1 MHDLKFT
8 IMHIYPILDHS
19 GVSLTENS
27 IIVKGTL
34 LCKLSSIFLLV
45 INRSFQQQVIG
56 ASGVNSST
64 DLSTYLPIC
73 LLETCLFIGTIWYN
87 QSIYLV
93 RFIYPFIYLVLPIY
107 LVLSIYIYLSGIIH
121 PSIWYCLSVWHKQSV
136 HQIPYVS
143 IYLFIYPSIHRY
155 IRYFLS
161 GTIHLAIIYLLCTI
175 HVSIHPSPTLYY
187 SQI

>member
-1 MHDLKFT
+1 
-8 IMHIYPILDHS
+8 MHIYPILDHS

-45 INRSFQQQVIG
+45 INRSFQQQMIG

-87 QSIYLV
+87 QSGTI
-93 RFIYPFIYLVLPIY
+93 
-107 LVLSIYIYLSGIIH
+107 
-121 PSIWYCLSVWHKQSV
+121 
-136 HQIPYVS
+136 
-143 IYLFIYPSIHRY
+143 
-155 IRYFLS
+155 S
-161 GTIHLAIIYLLCTI
+161 GTIHLSIYLSSTTHLFGSIDIYLFIWYYPSIHLVLPVCLAQTICTSDTICINLFI
-175 HVSIHPSPTLYY
+175 HLSIHPSIDISDTFYLVLF
-187 SQI
+187 I

>member
-1 MHDLKFT
+1 
-8 IMHIYPILDHS
+8 MHIYPILDQS

-34 LCKLSSIFLLV
+34 LCKLSSEFLLV

-56 ASGVNSST
+56 ASV
-64 DLSTYLPIC
+64 LIVAQIYLLIC
-73 LLETCLFIGTIWYN
+73 LLEMCLFIGTIWYN

-93 RFIYPFIYLVLPIY
+93 LFIYPFIYLVLPIY

-121 PSIWYCLSVWHKQSV
+121 QFFWYCLSVWHKQSV

-161 GTIHLAIIYLLCTI
+161 GTIHLAIIYLSCTI